1 MKYRNKVKRL
11 KPNEYRVISIG
22 ANAVRELLLETFT
35 DKAGE
40 YFDLLDPAKVVLEM
54 SFNSETGGLICAV
67 HDADN
72 SRAEFPNFAAMAA
85 VTGET
90 TQKIFEPNRYATVEE
105 EERGVFKLK

>member
-54 SFNSETGGLICAV
+54 SFNSETGGRVWAG
-67 HDADN
+67 HDAG
-72 SRAEFPNFAAMAA
+72 MAK
-85 VTGET
+85 
-90 TQKIFEPNRYATVEE
+90 QPR
-105 EERGVFKLK
+105 

>member
-40 YFDLLDPAKVVLEM
+40 YFDLLDPARSCWK
-54 SFNSETGGLICAV
+54 
-67 HDADN
+67 
-72 SRAEFPNFAAMAA
+72 
-85 VTGET
+85 
-90 TQKIFEPNRYATVEE
+90 
-105 EERGVFKLK
+105 

>member
-40 YFDLLDPAKVVLEM
+40 YFDLLDQI
-54 SFNSETGGLICAV
+54 G
-67 HDADN
+67 
-72 SRAEFPNFAAMAA
+72 RAH
-85 VTGET
+85 V
-90 TQKIFEPNRYATVEE
+90 
-105 EERGVFKLK
+105 

>member
-54 SFNSETGGLICAV
+54 SFNSET
-67 HDADN
+67 
-72 SRAEFPNFAAMAA
+72 AAKSIA
-85 VTGET
+85 
-90 TQKIFEPNRYATVEE
+90 
-105 EERGVFKLK
+105 

>member
-35 DKAGE
+35 DKAG
-40 YFDLLDPAKVVLEM
+40 VVLEM

-90 TQKIFEPNRYATVEE
+90 TQTMFEPNRYATVEE